1 MSSENGGEKAYR
13 GSPKPSTQPHRS
25 RNGKVRPCMSPEL
38 EFDLTLYPS
47 PILRRPAE
55 AVESFDEGLDE
66 ICAAMLRCM
75 YRSKGVGLA
84 GPQVGLRKRIL
95 VLNPTGEP
103 QDELVLVNP
112 ELLDRSGPLTLFEEG
127 CLSFPEIFA
136 EVERPEVCRVRALT
150 PKGEE
155 LEETFEG
162 FLSRI
167 VQHEYDHLVGVLLVD
182 RMSPADKLRH
192 KAPLDDLVARYKR
205 TRKSAEKAGR

>member
-1 MSSENGGEKAYR
+1 MSS
-13 GSPKPSTQPHRS
+13 
-25 RNGKVRPCMSPEL
+25 EL

-47 PILRRPAE
+47 PTLRRPAE
-55 AVESFDEGLDE
+55 AVESFDEELQA

-75 YRSKGVGLA
+75 YRSKGVGLS

-103 QDELVLVNP
+103 QDELALVNP
-112 ELLDRSGPLTLFEEG
+112 ELLERSGPLTLFEEG

-136 EVERPEVCRVRALT
+136 EVERHEVCRLKAFT

-155 LEETFEG
+155 IEKTFDG
-162 FLSRI
+162 FPGRI
-167 VQHEYDHLVGVLLVD
+167 IQHEYDHLVGVLLVD

-192 KAPLDDLVARYKR
+192 KASLEDLVARYKR
-205 TRKSAEKAGR
+205 TRKSAEKAER